1 MPEWGILHLMIEQPK
16 PSALSKQIEEMVE
29 WLASYGKDNSGGVT
43 RLLYDPAWSA
53 AQKAIQAKIEQLGL
67 SARYDDVGNLFGR
80 LSGRDP
86 EANVVLTG
94 SHVDTVIGGG
104 KYDGAY
110 GIIAA
115 LIAVEHLLTHYGQP
129 LKPIEVVSLCEEEG
143 SRFPMTYW
151 GSGNITG
158 VKEREA
164 VHHINDVNGIPFEQ
178 AMHEAGFGLGLHAQP
193 TRKDLECFIELHI
206 EQGQV
211 LEREEKSIGV
221 VTHIVGQRRYNITVY
236 GESNHAGTTPMQWR
250 RDAMFTSAELI
261 RILMHRA
268 KAHESG
274 LVATVGRMEVKPN
287 VGNVIAREVTFSL
300 DVRHSDAKII
310 EQFCEACFSDFETIA
325 SEHGTTVACHK
336 WMDEPPV
343 AMDCT
348 LNQTAEE
355 ILKSEGISYKR
366 MTSGAGHDSQ
376 IFGTYCPTGL
386 LFVPSQGGISHSPAE
401 FTPTEDLQRGVRL
414 LIDLLYKL
422 AY

>member
-1 MPEWGILHLMIEQPK
+1 MIEQPK

-53 AQKAIQAKIEQLGL
+53 AQKAIQARIELLGL

-115 LIAVEHLLTHYGQP
+115 LIAVEYLLTHYGQP

-211 LEREEKSIGV
+211 LEREEKSIGIV
-221 VTHIVGQRRYNITVY
+221 SHIVGQRRYNITVY
-236 GESNHAGTTPMQWR
+236 GQSNHAGTTPMHWR
-250 RDAMFTSAELI
+250 HDAMFTSAELI

-268 KAHESG
+268 NAHESG

-310 EQFCEACFSDFETIA
+310 EQFCEACFSDFETFT
-325 SEHGTTVACHK
+325 SEHGTTVTCHK

-348 LNQTAEE
+348 LNQTAED
-355 ILKSEGISYKR
+355 ILKREGISYKR

-376 IFGTYCPTGL
+376 IFGTHCPTGL

-401 FTPTEDLQRGVRL
+401 FTHTEDLQRGVRL

>member
-1 MPEWGILHLMIEQPK
+1 MGELHLMIEQSK
-16 PSALSKQIEEMVE
+16 PSALSKRIEDMVE
-29 WLASYGKDNSGGVT
+29 WLASYGKDTSGGVT
-43 RLLYDPAWSA
+43 RLLYDPAWRA
-53 AQKAIQAKIEQLGL
+53 AQEAIQAKIKHLGL
-67 SARYDDVGNLFGR
+67 SAHYDDVGNLFGR

-86 EANVVLTG
+86 EAKVILTG
-94 SHVDTVIGGG
+94 SHIDTVIGGG

-115 LIAVEHLLTHYGQP
+115 LIAVEHLLTHHGLP
-129 LKPIEVVSLCEEEG
+129 LKPIEIVSLCEEEG

-151 GSGNITG
+151 GSGSITG
-158 VKEREA
+158 AKSREA
-164 VHHINDVNGIPFEQ
+164 VRSMQDADGIPFEQ
-178 AMHEAGFGLGLHAQP
+178 AMHEAGFGLGLYPQP
-193 TRKDLECFIELHI
+193 ERKDLECFIELHI

-211 LEREEKSIGV
+211 LEREKKSIGLV
-221 VTHIVGQRRYNITVY
+221 SHIVGQRRYNITVY
-236 GESNHAGTTPMQWR
+236 GESNHAGTTPMHWR

-268 KAHESG
+268 QADESG
-274 LVATVGRMEVKPN
+274 LVATVGRMEVTPN

-300 DVRHSDAKII
+300 DVRHRDAETI
-310 EQFCEACFSDFETIA
+310 QTFCEACFSEFDAIA
-325 SEHGTTVACHK
+325 IKHGTQVVYHN

-343 AMDCT
+343 PMDCT
-348 LNQTAEE
+348 LTQAAEN
-355 ILKSEGISYKR
+355 ILKDRNISYQM

-401 FTPTEDLQRGVRL
+401 FTHTEDLQRGVQL

>member
-1 MPEWGILHLMIEQPK
+1 MIEQPK

-129 LKPIEVVSLCEEEG
+129 LKPVEVVSLCEEEG

-158 VKEREA
+158 TKEREA
-164 VHHINDVNGIPFEQ
+164 VHHISDVNGVPFEQ

-193 TRKDLECFIELHI
+193 ARKDLECFIELHI

-211 LEREEKSIGV
+211 LEREEKSIGIV
-221 VTHIVGQRRYNITVY
+221 SHIVGQRRYNITVY

-300 DVRHSDAKII
+300 DVRHSDATII
-310 EQFCEACFSDFETIA
+310 EQYCEACFSEFETIA
-325 SEHGTTVACHK
+325 SEHGTTIACHK

-348 LNQTAEE
+348 LNQTAED
-355 ILKSEGISYKR
+355 ILKREGISYKR